1 MLTQHDVYNVIRAC
15 SFRDWTFHVGG
26 MGDGFYLQLRFNAR
40 NAEPP
45 LDMVEQSGRKW
56 YISPHSTVSEIVH
69 TVLKAVLTATEH
81 EAREEFMFDGEPI
94 FHPHH
99 SIGALLGIVT
109 DTERRAEVPA

>member
-1 MLTQHDVYNVIRAC
+1 MLTQHEVFNVIRAC

-45 LDMVEQSGRKW
+45 HELTEQYGRKW
-56 YISPHSTVSEIVH
+56 YISKHTTVSEIVH
-69 TVLKAVLTATEH
+69 TVMKAILTALEH
-81 EAREEFMFDGEPI
+81 EAREEFTFDGEPI

-99 SIGALLGIVT
+99 SIEALLSIVT
-109 DTERRAEVPA
+109 DTEVREVPA